1 MTAASPEIVASQEI
15 TTASQEMTTAG
26 QEGGEA
32 P

>member
-1 MTAASPEIVASQEI
+1 MTVASPEVA
-15 TTASQEMTTAG
+15 ASQEMTAANQEMKAAG